1 MEEAEPEAHG
11 MEEAE
16 GCSDQ
21 LVPGRGATAAKASF
35 GKSGF
40 AVLAPLAFLSIFV
53 LPFISHPT
61 VSSASP
67 RLAAPQP
74 AVLSSLAPPSLATA
88 GVTDR
93 ARVPE
98 PQLPHVCYGLFPF
111 IKP

>member
-1 MEEAEPEAHG
+1 MEEAELEAHG
-11 MEEAE
+11 MQEAE

-40 AVLAPLAFLSIFV
+40 AALAPVAFLSIFV
-53 LPFISHPT
+53 LLFILHPT
-61 VSSASP
+61 VPSASP

-74 AVLSSLAPPSLATA
+74 AVPSSLAPSALAA
-88 GVTDR
+88 AAVADR

-111 IKP
+111 ITP